1 MRDEN
6 NLAQRL
12 ATREAD
18 YLRFLTDTAVPA
30 DNNGS
35 ERDVRMV
42 KLRQKI
48 SACPRSLAGAR
59 HFAALRSYL
68 STARK
73 NGLGMLDALAR
84 LTAGRPWLPE
94 NTPALT
100 ITA

>member
-1 MRDEN
+1 
-6 NLAQRL
+6 
-12 ATREAD
+12 
-18 YLRFLTDTAVPA
+18 
-30 DNNGS
+30 
-35 ERDVRMV
+35 MV

-48 SACPRSLAGAR
+48 SGCLRSLAGAR

-73 NGLGMLDALAR
+73 HGLGLLDALAR

-100 ITA
+100 AAA